1 MVIGEGSGGS
11 KQVSRT
17 LIVGAG
23 FSRAISDRMP
33 LTDELGN
40 AVMAELRRRG
50 QNFPHPVLDFKGG
63 YFESW
68 LSRLAEQQ
76 PDLDEAAN
84 LENQAWFTRISEAIH
99 DVMEDRE
106 FQALKAEPPWWLSRL
121 VGAAHIEEISII
133 TFNYDTLIE
142 HAVNE
147 NFLFDWNR
155 KSRVGPG
162 NVVNNIPPLP
172 LRPGLIFG
180 EPEVVTFR
188 LIKLHGSLDSYWVPD
203 DQSGATISRL
213 ELNGHWRDPKREDVA
228 KRRRELPGRVPFI
241 VPPAAA
247 KSSFYGNPVI
257 RELWRSAADAISSAS
272 EIALVG
278 YSLPATDL
286 VVSGMISER
295 LRPSSS
301 PIIVVNPRPAE
312 VVQRLEYLGLERNRI
327 KEKSGLNAC
336 ADYVTNLEDAAARAL
351 STSIRTESED
361 LPILVAIA
369 EFWVAAV
376 IDVRVEPEAPDRAL
390 LILEPGPVGFARA
403 TRPREPNEPLPLT
416 LSSLREKM
424 GGRTIMGVAFKD
436 GNRASLIS
444 MRKWNDDTSPLQNWL
459 VLIPSAVPR
468 SSYQEI

>member
-1 MVIGEGSGGS
+1 
-11 KQVSRT
+11 
-17 LIVGAG
+17 
-23 FSRAISDRMP
+23 
-33 LTDELGN
+33 
-40 AVMAELRRRG
+40 
-50 QNFPHPVLDFKGG
+50 
-63 YFESW
+63 
-68 LSRLAEQQ
+68 
-76 PDLDEAAN
+76 
-84 LENQAWFTRISEAIH
+84 
-99 DVMEDRE
+99 MEDRE

-121 VGAAHIEEISII
+121 VGIAHAEEISII

-147 NFLFDWNR
+147 NFLFDWSR
-155 KSRVGPG
+155 KFRVGPG

-172 LRPGLIFG
+172 YRPGLSFG
-180 EPEVVTFR
+180 SPDVITFR

-213 ELNGHWRDPKREDVA
+213 ELNGNWRDPQRQDAA

-257 RELWRSAADAISSAS
+257 RELWRSAAEAISGAS

-286 VVSGMISER
+286 VVSGMISEL

-301 PIIVVNPRPAE
+301 QIIVVNPKPTGI
-312 VVQRLEYLGLERNRI
+312 VQRLEYLGLDRNRI
-327 KEKSGLNAC
+327 KEEPGLNAC
-336 ADYVTNLEDAAARAL
+336 ADYVADIEADAARAL
-351 STSIRTESED
+351 STSIRKEPGA

-369 EFWVAAV
+369 EFWMAAV
-376 IDVRVEPEAPDRAL
+376 IDVRPDPETPNRAL

-403 TRPREPNEPLPLT
+403 TRLREPNEPPPLT
-416 LSSLREKM
+416 LSGLREKI
-424 GGRTIMGVAFKD
+424 GDGTIMGVAFKD
-436 GNRASLIS
+436 GNRANLIS
-444 MRKWNDDTSPLQNWL
+444 MRKWNDGTSPLQNWL